1 MGRYPLRTAI
11 REYMNATTDFY
22 APKTLQDRRIVL
34 LAIDREYAKAREGN
48 PELKAEPRNWGERE
62 LKTIMLSMKAKGLSQ
77 SSQSQELRILNGLLH
92 FVENNAMDVMKA
104 KAPHVFPK
112 PITERKPSLNDD
124 QLAKVLKA
132 TEETKGWRGE
142 CMRFMMTT
150 YAHTGLRLNELRM
163 AETSDLDLNNWT
175 IRVSHPKGERT
186 YGQCRVV
193 PIPEPLRPIVIRF
206 LREREK
212 VLTQHGLLGAKPL
225 VFVEENPDKPIAI
238 QTIESW
244 ARELRAR
251 SGVAF
256 TVHGLRRTYGQN
268 LLNRGVGIESVSV
281 ALGHS
286 STLTTEKHYCRKDAD
301 SARLEIAQAYQRS
314 ENVSFTRNARIERNE
329 NLAGYA

>member
-11 REYMNATTDFY
+11 REYMNATTDYY

-34 LAIDREYAKAREGN
+34 LAIDREYAREREEN
-48 PELKAEPRNWGERE
+48 PKLRAEPRNWGEQE
-62 LKTIMLSMKAKGLSQ
+62 LTTVMLALKRRGLAQ

-92 FVENNAMDVMKA
+92 FVENNVMDRMKA

-112 PITERKPSLNDD
+112 PQHERKPSLNDE
-124 QLAKVLKA
+124 QLAKVLTA

-142 CMRFMMTT
+142 CMRFMMAT
-150 YAHTGLRLNELRM
+150 YALTGLRLNELRM
-163 AETSDLDLNNWT
+163 AEYSDLDLKNWT

-186 YGQCRVV
+186 YGRQRVV
-193 PIPEPLRPIVIRF
+193 PIPEPLKPTVLRF
-206 LREREK
+206 LRERER
-212 VLTQHGLLGAKPL
+212 VLTESGLLGVRPL
-225 VFVEENPDKPIAI
+225 VFVEGNPEQPVAI
-238 QTIESW
+238 QTVESW
-244 ARELRAR
+244 ASEVRVR

-256 TVHGLRRTYGQN
+256 SVHTLRRTYGQN

-286 STLTTEKHYCRKDAD
+286 STLTTEKHYCRKDSD

-314 ENVSFTRNARIERNE
+314 ENVSLTKSRIERDKY
-329 NLAGYA
+329 LAGYA